1 MIHLMI
7 DGNPVEVE
15 KGTTILHA
23 AKKIGVKIPTL
34 CYIENLLPDGSCR
47 LCVVEVKNNGRTKID
62 TACTLQASE
71 GDEVFTMSEKVIQS
85 RKQTL
90 DLLLSDHNIHCFSCE
105 GNGDCKLQ
113 DYAYEYGLDCSSYEG
128 EKSGGEIDDSNKFF
142 TYDPSLCILCHR
154 CVNTCN
160 EIVGR
165 GAIATMERGFQSIIG
180 NGEGKWADGTCESCG
195 NCVQACPTGA
205 LTMKR
210 RKKYFLV
217 ASASIAASFL
227 ICISTI
233 YFLNQNGSVNLDFQ
247 AIAEEMDSQSV
258 EEVTL
263 ITSKEQLNL
272 DEDVFIKYS
281 KEGKVAVNSQVIKEK
296 EEKTKEEQEYNQLL
310 VPAGKRAR
318 VELSDG
324 TRLVVNSQSKVIYPR
339 CFKGDIRKIYAQGEV
354 FLEVA
359 HDKKHPFIVES
370 DDFKLQVLG
379 TKFNISNYKGGTTN
393 IVLVEGAVEVT
404 DKNEKKARLNPN
416 DLLNIANGTIAYQK
430 QVDVAEYIS
439 WVEGIMLLNGNDLS
453 QIIQR
458 LSIYYGISIQCD
470 PIIGKEKVYGKLD
483 LKDDIDEVI
492 ECIQQTLPF
501 TIEKSDTSI
510 YLNKYFF

>member
-1 MIHLMI
+1 MSLKEYHRLADLFSKLNSQENIEDDFTSMP
-7 DGNPVEVE
+7 DAE
-15 KGTTILHA
+15 KL
-23 AKKIGVKIPTL
+23 
-34 CYIENLLPDGSCR
+34 
-47 LCVVEVKNNGRTKID
+47 
-62 TACTLQASE
+62 
-71 GDEVFTMSEKVIQS
+71 
-85 RKQTL
+85 
-90 DLLLSDHNIHCFSCE
+90 
-105 GNGDCKLQ
+105 
-113 DYAYEYGLDCSSYEG
+113 
-128 EKSGGEIDDSNKFF
+128 KFF
-142 TYDPSLCILCHR
+142 W
-154 CVNTCN
+154 
-160 EIVGR
+160 E
-165 GAIATMERGFQSIIG
+165 
-180 NGEGKWADGTCESCG
+180 
-195 NCVQACPTGA
+195 NCVQEKIDSSSIIEKTQRKMRKDA
-205 LTMKR
+205 MKR

-233 YFLNQNGSVNLDFQ
+233 YFFNQNGSVNLDFQ

-258 EEVTL
+258 EEVTLITSKEQLNLDEDVFIKYSKEGKVAVNSQVTL

-492 ECIQQTLPF
+492 ECIQQTLSF

-510 YLNKYFF
+510 YLNK

>member
-1 MIHLMI
+1 M
-7 DGNPVEVE
+7 
-15 KGTTILHA
+15 
-23 AKKIGVKIPTL
+23 
-34 CYIENLLPDGSCR
+34 
-47 LCVVEVKNNGRTKID
+47 
-62 TACTLQASE
+62 
-71 GDEVFTMSEKVIQS
+71 
-85 RKQTL
+85 
-90 DLLLSDHNIHCFSCE
+90 
-105 GNGDCKLQ
+105 
-113 DYAYEYGLDCSSYEG
+113 
-128 EKSGGEIDDSNKFF
+128 
-142 TYDPSLCILCHR
+142 
-154 CVNTCN
+154 
-160 EIVGR
+160 
-165 GAIATMERGFQSIIG
+165 
-180 NGEGKWADGTCESCG
+180 
-195 NCVQACPTGA
+195 
-205 LTMKR
+205 
-210 RKKYFLV
+210 
-217 ASASIAASFL
+217 

-233 YFLNQNGSVNLDFQ
+233 YFLNQNGSGNLDFQ

-272 DEDVFIKYS
+272 DEDAFIKYS
-281 KEGKVAVNSQVIKEK
+281 KEGKVAVNSQVIKEN

-510 YLNKYFF
+510 YLNK